1 MIYPSFINEIK
12 NAISITQ
19 TTPMLKAQIHV
30 PHAFFTE
37 KHPFSKKKLAPCR
50 S

>member
-1 MIYPSFINEIK
+1 
-12 NAISITQ
+12 
-19 TTPMLKAQIHV
+19 MLKAQIHV

-37 KHPFSKKKLAPCR
+37 KYPFSKKKLAPCR